1 LQQALAAAQGENLT
15 LRRRLATYEG
25 R

>member
-25 R
+25 